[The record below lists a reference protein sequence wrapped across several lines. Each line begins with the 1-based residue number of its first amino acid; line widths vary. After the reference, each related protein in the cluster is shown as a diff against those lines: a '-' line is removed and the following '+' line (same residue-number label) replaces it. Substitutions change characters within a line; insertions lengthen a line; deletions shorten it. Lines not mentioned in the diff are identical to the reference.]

1 MNIRSLLS
9 LSLFLIFIQQS
20 PLWLNWETDVYQ
32 PWLNRVYFHPLT
44 IFIVTD
50 QEELDCLS
58 DLILV
63 YKAVKKKM
71 KRAIESDVILF
82 YWHRII
88 SCFIVKPNHLLKPAW
103 IAFFG
108 QVFVFIDQDT
118 EWIWIVQCQERVYRN
133 HTLIFMKGGCF
144 SLINRVQLLLTSPS
158 HRINTL
164 VWLFKTPPRLFW
176 FQKNV
181 ENHDCLWLTFFIFR
195 FKLYFWKRG
204 SRESQAPFEP
214 KTSSR
219 SSVAIREASW
229 MTDRTVKST
238 LDIENEIQSDGM
250 SSNTL
255 WTQLVHRFIKVH
267 FIWIELIRRDKRK
280 RKPIAELLSFPPY
293 VSDRLVFFCKMTT
306 ANWIISNP
314 SSSVFRLNWCPVLY
328 HCRSSGLFSDD
339 KRSTSQDRLPL
350 SEPSWLFLSISH
362 IRYTHLCLFTHSHPF
377 YWKQSIE
384 LRK

>member
-1 MNIRSLLS
+1 MYFDHLINHPFSSYKKNQIVQRHSIGWLKIGGDSLCMSKGLFFHAHQMVSIWGSIGTLGPCSLS

-71 KRAIESDVILF
+71 KHAIESDVILF

-133 HTLIFMKGGCF
+133 HTLIFMKGDASHWSIEFNYF
-144 SLINRVQLLLTSPS
+144 SPLLLIGSTLSFGYLKPPVS
-158 HRINTL
+158 FGFKRMLRIMI
-164 VWLFKTPPRLFW
+164 VCGWLFSSSASNSTFEKGDRKNRRHRSNQRPRLG
-176 FQKNV
+176 
-181 ENHDCLWLTFFIFR
+181 HPLP
-195 FKLYFWKRG
+195 
-204 SRESQAPFEP
+204 SRKHHGWRIGRQRA
-214 KTSSR
+214 
-219 SSVAIREASW
+219 
-229 MTDRTVKST
+229 
-238 LDIENEIQSDGM
+238 L
-250 SSNTL
+250 
-255 WTQLVHRFIKVH
+255 
-267 FIWIELIRRDKRK
+267 
-280 RKPIAELLSFPPY
+280 
-293 VSDRLVFFCKMTT
+293 
-306 ANWIISNP
+306 
-314 SSSVFRLNWCPVLY
+314 
-328 HCRSSGLFSDD
+328 
-339 KRSTSQDRLPL
+339 
-350 SEPSWLFLSISH
+350 
-362 IRYTHLCLFTHSHPF
+362 
-377 YWKQSIE
+377 
-384 LRK
+384 